1 MWRYTLSNFYV
12 WFAGLVLMGALA
24 QPGEATACS
33 TCFSAN
39 EAGRLAYYGTTVGL
53 SLLPLALVAGL
64 GYWIYRVYFK
74 AKS

>member
-1 MWRYTLSNFYV
+1 MWRYTLSNFSM
-12 WFAGLVLMGALA
+12 WFAGVVLVAVLA
-24 QPGEATACS
+24 HPGVATACS

-53 SLLPLALVAGL
+53 SLLPLALVVGL